1 MKNKLDWFDD
11 NWNWNVRPIQVLYE
25 LLLSPTYRWPR
36 KVKEV
41 CSYKWCVEFPRCPR
55 CGISMEREY
64 QRFCDRCSQRLNW
77 SGFDDVEVRYIGWDG
92 VEDDDRPEAQCV
104 RGKAEGLCG
113 NTGVKGLPVAFERA
127 GIAAVPLKTR
137 ASRHHRQRNQCGGM
151 GKRVG
156 VIGEIQHTI
165 AGDFLTLL
173 RIFHK
178 NIAGDLGIFPAG
190 GISGSGHHFGHLLR
204 GNRLFG
210 KAADAAPGL
219 DAFQCFHNC
228 FLLTAVCWI

>member
-1 MKNKLDWFDD
+1 MPDPSHL
-11 NWNWNVRPIQVLYE
+11 LYAQQFFHA
-25 LLLSPTYRWPR
+25 LAG
-36 KVKEV
+36 
-41 CSYKWCVEFPRCPR
+41 R
-55 CGISMEREY
+55 CGGILCRMTDGNERSHCLSFGHGEHL
-64 QRFCDRCSQRLNW
+64 CHL
-77 SGFDDVEVRYIGWDG
+77 VRVIDAH
-92 VEDDDRPEAQCV
+92 DDRPEAQCV

-113 NTGVKGLPVAFERA
+113 NTGIKGLPVAFERA
-127 GIAAVPLKTR
+127 GITAVPLKTR

-173 RIFHK
+173 RIFHE

-228 FLLTAVCWI
+228 FLLSAVCWI